1 MHVTDPPAACPNAD
15 TGTTRA
21 VAIAR
26 IALGASFV
34 LFPGGAL
41 RAWPGGGLAKG
52 PVVTM
57 LARTVGVRDIALG
70 LGTLMAVQHDAPVR
84 GWLEAAML
92 ADAGDAAVI
101 LLGFRHLPRMRAV
114 AMLGASVGAAVA
126 GRRLVSALP

>member
-1 MHVTDPPAACPNAD
+1 MTGPATDTSGA
-15 TGTTRA
+15 TKA
-21 VAIAR
+21 VAIGR

-41 RAWPGGGLAKG
+41 RAWPGGALAKG

-70 LGTLMAVQHDAPVR
+70 LGTLMAVQHDVPVR

-101 LLGFRHLPRMRAV
+101 VLSFRHLPRMRAV
-114 AMLGASVGAAVA
+114 AMLGASVGAVVA
-126 GRRLVSALP
+126 GRRLVSALG